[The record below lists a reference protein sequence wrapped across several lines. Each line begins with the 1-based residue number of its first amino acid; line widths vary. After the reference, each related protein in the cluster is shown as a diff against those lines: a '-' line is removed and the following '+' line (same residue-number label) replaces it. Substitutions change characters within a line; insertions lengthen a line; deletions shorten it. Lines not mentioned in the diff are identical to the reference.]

1 MVITHLLS
9 RRDLDTFPKPSG
21 RSIGTLNRPGSR
33 RTPHFH
39 RPRTTRDRD
48 TSGRIASLLLA
59 LSRQKGR
66 FRTPDG
72 RRVLEV
78 RRNALVGF
86 ALIGVEMQRI
96 TFDES
101 GDGFIRARG
110 SVGSD
115 R

>member
-1 MVITHLLS
+1 
-9 RRDLDTFPKPSG
+9 
-21 RSIGTLNRPGSR
+21 
-33 RTPHFH
+33 
-39 RPRTTRDRD
+39 
-48 TSGRIASLLLA
+48 
-59 LSRQKGR
+59 
-66 FRTPDG
+66 
-72 RRVLEV
+72 LEV